1 VIYETTAEVIIRIEA
16 ENEEEA
22 EAKITTT
29 SQWDDW
35 ELIDHGRYREV
46 HSNPHVGGG
55 PKP

>member
-1 VIYETTAEVIIRIEA
+1 MVYETTAEVIIRIEA

-22 EAKITTT
+22 EAKIATT

-46 HSNPHVGGG
+46 HSSPHVGGG